1 MLKLVIILLLFGV
14 LASLFSGLFFLYRD
28 RGAGHRTV
36 KALTVRVA
44 LSVTLFALLLVAYW
58 LGLLPPRV

>member
-44 LSVTLFALLLVAYW
+44 LSVTLFVLLLVAYW